1 VELPAVELD
10 DEVRTGPMSVDLEA
24 GDEDVDSGEREVL
37 LGAEAKEARLEPG
50 LGPGEIRGRAAEEV
64 T

>member
-24 GDEDVDSGEREVL
+24 CDEDVDSGEREVL
-37 LGAEAKEARLEPG
+37 LGEAKEARLEPG